1 MSAPP
6 SARERWIGAAVM
18 LLGGVFF
25 TALGVGV
32 VSARMNMHPALGWL
46 LRGFIGGMFGSLAGG
61 ALLGAV
67 RTLRAPSPPTEL
79 LARCLGC
86 GEACG
91 AEAPCPVCAL
101 PPMDRAAAVT
111 VSPARGIDALLF
123 CVGAAS
129 LLCLGAFVA
138 VGPWID
144 GERRVWVLCA
154 MGALA
159 VLLLLVGGA
168 GFVGS
173 LVELFDGRRRGA
185 ALVARWSTND
195 RWLSGDGHARGAR
208 VTGFDGKSE
217 RRVPLAAAGGQP
229 QGYRDLRDDTLAET
243 LATLQSAGLL
253 AIARVHAWRW
263 HWGPGGVAERTETW
277 EVWVELADVTRWR
290 EGGCYEAAA
299 NTIYRAIE
307 DGEALRRLH
316 GALQENPTM
325 RSQWDGHAAALRGAG
340 VTTPLG
346 LVEAVSE
353 ALREPAREG

>member
-6 SARERWIGAAVM
+6 SARERWINASVL
-18 LLGGVFF
+18 LLGVVFF
-25 TALGVGV
+25 TALGLGV
-32 VSARMNMHPALGWL
+32 VSAPMRMHPALGWL

-67 RTLRAPSPPTEL
+67 RTLRPASPPAEL
-79 LARCLGC
+79 LTRCLGC
-86 GEACG
+86 GEPCG

-111 VSPARGIDALLF
+111 VSPPRGIDALLL
-123 CVGAAS
+123 CAGAAS
-129 LLCLGAFVA
+129 MLCLGAFVA

-168 GFVGS
+168 GVVGS
-173 LVELFDGRRRGA
+173 LVELFDRRRRGA

-195 RWLSGDGHARGAR
+195 CWLSGDGHARGAR
-208 VTGFDGKSE
+208 VTRFDGKSE
-217 RRVPLAAAGGQP
+217 RRVPLTAAAGEA
-229 QGYRDLRDDTLAET
+229 QGYRDMRDDTLAET
-243 LATLQSAGLL
+243 LATLQGAGLL
-253 AIARVHAWRW
+253 SIVRVHAWRW
-263 HWGPGGVAERTETW
+263 SWGAGGAAERTETREPW
-277 EVWVELADVTRWR
+277 AELAEVTRWR

-307 DGEALRRLH
+307 DGEALWRLH
-316 GALQENPTM
+316 EALQGNPTM
-325 RSQWDGHAAALRGAG
+325 RSQWDGHAATLREAG
-340 VTTPLG
+340 VTTPPG
-346 LVEAVSE
+346 LVEAVAE
-353 ALREPAREG
+353 ALREPARVG